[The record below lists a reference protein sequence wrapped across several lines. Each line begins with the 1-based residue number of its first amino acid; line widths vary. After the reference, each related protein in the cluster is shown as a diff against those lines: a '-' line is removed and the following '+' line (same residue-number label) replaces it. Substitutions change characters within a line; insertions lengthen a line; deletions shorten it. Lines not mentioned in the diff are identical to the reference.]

1 MRPKN
6 IPDLPSYPLYKKTM
20 NNNLKTILKIA
31 LSSAGIIFLISLFFI
46 SAPSDFPLNKII
58 TIDKGATLKEISENF
73 QKEKII
79 RYPIL
84 FNSLTRYSGYEKDI
98 KAGKYIFEKRL
109 SLIGLIGR
117 LVRGESGIPS
127 IKITIPEGSTISDI
141 NRIFQNRG
149 FENFAIKNKELEG
162 YLFPDTYFFLIDD
175 TPDAIVAKT
184 TENLK
189 NKTDELEEAIKNSKR
204 TFHQILTMAS
214 LLEKEAAK
222 IEDRKIISGILWKR
236 LDKKMALQVDATLD
250 YALGKNTFELT
261 TEDLKK
267 DGPYNM
273 YTRRGLPPTP
283 ICSPG
288 LDAIIAAI
296 FPKKTQYWYYLSDKK
311 GNLHYSKTYEEHKL
325 NKAKY
330 L

>member
-1 MRPKN
+1 MCRSC
-6 IPDLPSYPLYKKTM
+6 IKKM
-20 NNNLKTILKIA
+20 NNNLKKILKIA
-31 LSSAGIIFLISLFFI
+31 LSSAGIIFLIFLFFI
-46 SAPSDFPLNKII
+46 SAPANFPVNKII
-58 TIDKGATLKEISENF
+58 TIGKGATLKEISENF

-84 FNSLTRYSGYEKDI
+84 FNSLVRYSGYGKDI

-149 FENFAIKNKELEG
+149 FEDFAVKNKELEG
-162 YLFPDTYFFLIDD
+162 YLFPDTYFFLIND
-175 TPDAIVAKT
+175 TQDAIIAKM

-189 NKTDELEEAIKNSKR
+189 NKTGELEEAIKNSKR

-222 IEDRKIISGILWKR
+222 TEDRKIISGILWKR
-236 LDKKMALQVDATLD
+236 LDKKMPLQVDATLD
-250 YALGKNTFELT
+250 YALGKNTYELT

-267 DGPYNM
+267 DSPYNT
-273 YTRRGLPPTP
+273 YTRRGLPATP
-283 ICSPG
+283 ICNPG
-288 LDAIIAAI
+288 LDAIVAAI
-296 FPKKTQYWYYLSDKK
+296 FPEKSSYWYYLSDKK